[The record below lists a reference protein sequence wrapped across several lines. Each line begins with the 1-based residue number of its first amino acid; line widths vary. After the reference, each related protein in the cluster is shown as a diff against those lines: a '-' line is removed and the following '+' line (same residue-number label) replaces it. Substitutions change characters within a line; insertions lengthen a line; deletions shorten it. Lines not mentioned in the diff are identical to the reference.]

1 MKLIVTG
8 HDFSGKST
16 FLKTLYNEINDD
28 KMSYIHLS
36 YREPTDYTFYN
47 QVLNFSNFIM
57 DRSFLDEVV
66 YAPVFGRILGLSDL
80 DILQL
85 LNKVNKLDIK
95 FIIFECTDEELNR
108 RVKKRISNQ
117 EEEPEV
123 LENLKYIKE
132 QYRKLAE
139 KYNIK
144 IIDTT
149 NKSYADLRYEIM
161 EE

>member
-16 FLKTLYNEINDD
+16 FLKTLYNELNDD

-36 YREPTDYTFYN
+36 YREPIDYDFYN
-47 QVLNFSNFIM
+47 QILNFSNFIM

-80 DILQL
+80 DVLHL

-95 FIIFECTDEELNR
+95 FIIFECTDEELNKR
-108 RVKKRISNQ
+108 IKKRTSNQ
-117 EEEPEV
+117 EEESEE

-149 NKSYADLRYEIM
+149 NKTYADLRYEIM

>member
-1 MKLIVTG
+1 MGIK
-8 HDFSGKST
+8 
-16 FLKTLYNEINDD
+16 
-28 KMSYIHLS
+28 
-36 YREPTDYTFYN
+36 
-47 QVLNFSNFIM
+47 
-57 DRSFLDEVV
+57 
-66 YAPVFGRILGLSDL
+66 
-80 DILQL
+80 

-95 FIIFECTDEELNR
+95 FIIFECTDEELNKR
-108 RVKKRISNQ
+108 IKKRTSNQ
-117 EEEPEV
+117 EEESEV

-149 NKSYADLRYEIM
+149 NKTYADLRYEIV